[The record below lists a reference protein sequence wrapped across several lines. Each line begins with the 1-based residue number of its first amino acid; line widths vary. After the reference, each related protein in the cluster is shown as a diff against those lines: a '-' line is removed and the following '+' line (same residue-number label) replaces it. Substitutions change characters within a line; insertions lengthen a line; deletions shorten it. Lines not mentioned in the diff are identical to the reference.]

1 MLCRKIWVKN
11 NVLFFGGAVLRVI
24 HKYELEPTG
33 LLVTRP
39 LSPLNGARDAVTGGK
54 LIQAD
59 LKTVEKWET
68 F

>member
-1 MLCRKIWVKN
+1 M
-11 NVLFFGGAVLRVI
+11 FFGGAVLRVI
-24 HKYELEPTG
+24 HKYEFEPTG